1 MMATL
6 ERWLTAFLAW
16 LTGLFQVAPADINK
30 DKRGNL
36 PPPEGGPSA

>member
-1 MMATL
+1 MGTL
-6 ERWLTAFLAW
+6 EKWFSALLAW
-16 LTGLFQVAPADINK
+16 FAGLFNVSLDQINK

>member
-1 MMATL
+1 MGTL
-6 ERWLTAFLAW
+6 ERWFSALLSWFA
-16 LTGLFQVAPADINK
+16 GLFSVSVDDLNK